1 MSIFV
6 TKADIAAFGYGLR
19 RKENGATIHD
29 IKMRPVSHP
38 GTHHKVFQLNLRS
51 HVYSDLSSFWLA
63 DPVTC
68 HRYRVNPFITASCY
82 CPMPSPNVNSSPGW
96 PPQP

>member
-1 MSIFV
+1 MSVFV

-51 HVYSDLSSFWLA
+51 HVYVPKSFLLPA
-63 DPVTC
+63 NLFTPQAF
-68 HRYRVNPFITASCY
+68 YRVRQSCFNRLETY
-82 CPMPSPNVNSSPGW
+82 CNKGD
-96 PPQP
+96 Q